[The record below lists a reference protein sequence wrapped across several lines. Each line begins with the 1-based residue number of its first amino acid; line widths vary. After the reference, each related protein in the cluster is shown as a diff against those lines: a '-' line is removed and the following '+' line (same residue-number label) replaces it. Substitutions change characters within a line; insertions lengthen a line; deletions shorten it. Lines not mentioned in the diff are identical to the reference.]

1 MAVGAGGVIHV
12 NVNCTDLARSL
23 AFYRD
28 EVGLQA
34 HTRTAPDSPQPGT
47 AFGLGPAQWDAWMM
61 GGPDGFRATVVD
73 LLEWKVPPPTP
84 RPTVPTLG
92 FRRLRL
98 SAPGATA
105 RAVADPDGTPLDI
118 EPGVGGPTGVV
129 VACSD
134 AARSR
139 AFYDDVA
146 GLGAF
151 VSLVYDRGAAPAP
164 ADATTVGIWRLALGT
179 DDLDADV
186 AALAAAGVRCVSE
199 PAEMAMGP
207 GLPVLRFV
215 LFPDPDGTM
224 LELIER
230 PTVHESV

>member
-1 MAVGAGGVIHV
+1 MPVGAGGVIHV
-12 NVNCTDLARSL
+12 NVNCTELGRSL
-23 AFYRD
+23 AFFRD

-34 HTRTAPDSPQPGT
+34 HTRTAPTSPQPGT
-47 AFGLGPAQWDAWMM
+47 AFGLGSAQWDAWMM

-73 LLEWKVPPPTP
+73 LLEWKVPAPAP
-84 RPTVPTLG
+84 RPATPTLG
-92 FRRLRL
+92 FRRLRVG
-98 SAPGATA
+98 SPGAPA
-105 RAVADPDGTPLDI
+105 RALTDPDGTPIDV

-134 AARSR
+134 RRRSR
-139 AFYDDVA
+139 QFYDEVVGLSPFVELVA
-146 GLGAF
+146 DPDARPGPT
-151 VSLVYDRGAAPAP
+151 PAN
-164 ADATTVGIWRLALGT
+164 TVGIWRLALGT

-186 AALAAAGVRCVSE
+186 ATLSALGVRCVSE

-230 PTVHESV
+230 PR